1 MVLNEGCSLIV
12 MLTKVQENGNEKC
25 TQYWPLEGIMTDANG
40 IIIENKNKQGIKGD
54 SLVLTTLLV
63 TDKKGVVHEIKHLHC
78 LCFPDHDTIEEEDY
92 SIIDE
97 IVNTI
102 DENRIKNPTGK
113 VVMHCSAGIGRT
125 GTIISIYNIKYALDE
140 ATKMP
145 GVVPRISVFGTV
157 RRIREQRMGS
167 VQTTDQYYLIYSYF
181 AYRIKKGLN

>member
-1 MVLNEGCSLIV
+1 

-25 TQYWPLEGIMTDANG
+25 TQYWPIAGTMTDANG
-40 IIIENKNKQGIKGD
+40 VIIESKSKQSIKED
-54 SLVLTTLLV
+54 SLILTTLQV
-63 TDKKGVVHEIKHLHC
+63 TDTKGVAHEIKHLHC
-78 LCFPDHDTIEEEDY
+78 LCFPDHDTMVEEDY

-102 DENRIKNPTGK
+102 DENRIKNPAGK

-140 ATKMP
+140 AVKTP
-145 GVVPRISVFGTV
+145 GVVSRISVFGTV

-167 VQTTDQYYLIYSYF
+167 VQTTDQYCLIYSYF